1 MEIILLG
8 TSCMVPTKERNQAGF
23 FLTYRNE
30 GLLFDC
36 GESTQRQMKI
46 AGIPLSKITKILI
59 THWHGDHVLGLMGV
73 IQSLGSA
80 DYERVLEIYAPK
92 GTKKYFDKMCESISF
107 DFRIKVSFI
116 EVKEGAIFEN
126 EKFKI
131 TSAKMK
137 HRLDCVGY
145 AFKEQNYNKVLMR
158 KLEKIGVKEGPH
170 IGKLQEGKDVMWA
183 GKKIKA
189 KEYTVQVV
197 GKKVTYITDTLL
209 VDNCYK
215 LAQDSDLL
223 VCESPYTS
231 ELQEKANE
239 YTHMTARD
247 AGLLASKSNSK
258 RLILTHISARYKT
271 AQELENEAKIY
282 FKEVVCGY
290 DFMKI
295 KI

>member
-1 MEIILLG
+1 MEIVFLG

-36 GESTQRQMKI
+36 GENTQRQMKI

-59 THWHGDHVLGLMGV
+59 THWHGDHVLGLLGV
-73 IQSLGSA
+73 IQSLGAA

-92 GTKKYFDKMCESISF
+92 GTKKYFDYMCASISF
-107 DFRIKVSFI
+107 DFRIKVKFI
-116 EVKEGAIFEN
+116 EVKEGVVFEN

-131 TSAKMK
+131 LSAKMK

-145 AFKEQNYNKVLMR
+145 SFKEKNYNKVLMG
-158 KLEKIGVKEGPH
+158 KLEKMGVKEGPH
-170 IGKLQEGKDVMWA
+170 IGNLQEGKDFVWN

-189 KEYTVQVV
+189 KDYTSKVI
-197 GKKVTYITDTLL
+197 GKKLTYITDTLL

-223 VCESPYTS
+223 ICESPYTS

-247 AGLLASKSNSK
+247 AGMLASKSNCK
-258 RLILTHISARYKT
+258 KLVLTHISARYKVS
-271 AQELENEAKIY
+271 QDLEEEAKTY
-282 FKEVVCGY
+282 FKEAVCGY

-295 KI
+295 KL